1 MRLRPRHLRRYRE
14 IVEILADRGFGA
26 LLTQLGISER
36 LNLPRR
42 WIRRQPV
49 PEDELTLPIR
59 ARTTLEDLGP
69 TFVKLGQILSTRS
82 DLLPP
87 E

>member
-14 IVEILADRGFGA
+14 IAEILADRGFGA

-49 PEDELTLPIR
+49 PEDELTLPI
-59 ARTTLEDLGP
+59 TGTYHPG
-69 TFVKLGQILSTRS
+69 RS
-82 DLLPP
+82 GAHLR
-87 E
+87 